1 MSEGKRGAAYTG
13 RESVSTRNPHN
24 ASKPF
29 SAKEKQALQK
39 LSPEERVLHQWR
51 AAYGCPISDEAKA
64 QFCIS
69 ACGKTFTL
77 ADCRLWKDSH
87 NSGKERSSGS
97 IHLEFFF
104 DGSTDEIA
112 GQEDIWTAAFEQMLE
127 SQLQEV
133 RVTEFRKR
141 LASARRRP
149 GRGTTSAEDG
159 VEGGSDRGAVDDDE
173 WRSYLKNMKPVP
185 QTDLAVRSIREA
197 GCMLRFL
204 VVQTSISAQAAEV
217 LGQIAF
223 QEHFPIDGVDQD
235 PSKSSVPLPRWV
247 YMTLIFLAF
256 CMVLT
261 VLAWGQVV
269 KQAVRVQ
276 PGNAVEAM
284 LPEITAAET
293 VLSSEGGSSVS
304 ADAPSF

>member
-1 MSEGKRGAAYTG
+1 MARLMPAAANAYAG
-13 RESVSTRNPHN
+13 RESVSTRNPHE
-24 ASKPF
+24 ASKPL
-29 SAKEKQALQK
+29 SAKEKQALSR
-39 LSPEERVLHQWR
+39 LSPEERVLRQWR
-51 AAYGCPISDEAKA
+51 AAYGCPISDESKA

-87 NSGKERSSGS
+87 NAGQKEKAAGS

-112 GQEDIWTAAFEQMLE
+112 GQEDVWTTAFENMLE

-149 GRGTTSAEDG
+149 GKGTNSASEDCS
-159 VEGGSDRGAVDDDE
+159 VEGGSDRSSTDDDD

-185 QTDLAVRSIREA
+185 KTDLHVRSIREA

-204 VVQTSISAQAAEV
+204 VCQTSISAQAAEV

-223 QEHFPIDGVDQD
+223 QEHFPIDGVDQE
-235 PSKSSVPLPRWV
+235 PSKSTMPLPRWI
-247 YMTLIFLAF
+247 YMTLAFLF
-256 CMVLT
+256 LVMVLT
-261 VLAWGQVV
+261 FMAWAQVV
-269 KQAVRVQ
+269 KQAIGVQ
-276 PGNAVEAM
+276 QPAEDLLAASAASVASGAVTEG
-284 LPEITAAET
+284 
-293 VLSSEGGSSVS
+293 VLGS
-304 ADAPSF
+304 PSL